1 MLERMVLRGERL
13 SRLVQRRNDAPAQSA
28 FRILLVE
35 DSSVM
40 CEIVTQSAATFSR
53 MFRIATTSAYGAESA
68 LELIERES
76 FDLAVIDLYLPGA
89 LSGADLVRNLR
100 ARELDLPIIGF
111 SIGGTTG
118 RRAFLEAG
126 ADLFLDKPIALR
138 DVLATLE
145 CLSMVASR
153 EEV

>member
-1 MLERMVLRGERL
+1 MLERMVLRAERL

-28 FRILLVE
+28 FHILLVE

-53 MFRIATTSAYGAESA
+53 LFKIATTSAYAAESA

-100 ARELDLPIIGF
+100 ARE
-111 SIGGTTG
+111 
-118 RRAFLEAG
+118 
-126 ADLFLDKPIALR
+126 
-138 DVLATLE
+138 
-145 CLSMVASR
+145 
-153 EEV
+153 